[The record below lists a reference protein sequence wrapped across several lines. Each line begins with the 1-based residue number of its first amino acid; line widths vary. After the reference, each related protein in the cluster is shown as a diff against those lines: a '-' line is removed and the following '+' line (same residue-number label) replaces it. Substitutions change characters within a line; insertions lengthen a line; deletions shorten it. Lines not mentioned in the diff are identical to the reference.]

1 MILLLGA
8 LGELAEGSTRG
19 EMISDVGAPRE
30 LVEGS
35 RKKGGDTDSADVHLR
50 PS

>member
-30 LVEGS
+30 S
-35 RKKGGDTDSADVHLR
+35 RAHARGEVILILLTSI
-50 PS
+50 